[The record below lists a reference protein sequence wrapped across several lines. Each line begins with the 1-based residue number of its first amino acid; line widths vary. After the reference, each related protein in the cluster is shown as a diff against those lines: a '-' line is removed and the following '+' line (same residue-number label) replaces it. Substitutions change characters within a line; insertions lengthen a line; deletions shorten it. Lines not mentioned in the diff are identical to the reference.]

1 MKKNE
6 RHYIKTI
13 PLRVLKVLHY
23 LICIGLF
30 VLCGFL
36 FYRGLYPAGEEFRA
50 LLVNSVAYIVLF
62 YLMLRTYNGYYVG
75 YDRIVDLVYSQGLAQ
90 FITAL
95 IIYAGNCI
103 IRLRFLNPLGL
114 LALVV
119 AEIVLDVLW
128 CYASNKL
135 YFAINKPK
143 RTVIIYRNENDLAR
157 LSEIKS
163 YDKKFTVEKYIE
175 DPADDYESLYR
186 ELDGFEAVF
195 VVGVNAT
202 LRNAI
207 VKYCTD
213 TGVHGYFAPH
223 VGDIVMAGAPHVQ
236 AFGVPIVS
244 VRRARLDPEYYI
256 IKRCFDIFASLL
268 GIIISSPFMLVVALC
283 IKLYDGGP
291 VLYKQTR
298 LTKNAKQFRIWKFRS
313 MRVDAE
319 KDGIARLAKDH
330 DDRITPVG
338 KIIRACRLD
347 ELPQLFNILSGDMSI
362 VGPRPE
368 RPEIAA
374 QYEEIMPAFSLRL
387 QVKAGLTGYAQIYGK
402 YNTAPYD
409 KLQMD
414 LMYIN
419 NMSPIEDLKLM
430 FATIRILFMK
440 ESTSGVDANQVIALR
455 PQEKTEAET
464 EKEPLNV

>member
-13 PLRVLKVLHY
+13 PLRLLKLLHY
-23 LICIGLF
+23 LVCVGLF
-30 VLCGFL
+30 VLCCNL
-36 FYRGLYPAGEEFRA
+36 FYRGVYSSEDAFRA
-50 LLVNSVAYIVLF
+50 MLLNGIAYVVLF
-62 YLMLRTYNGYYVG
+62 FCFLRIYSGYYVG

-90 FITAL
+90 LISLF
-95 IIYAGNCI
+95 IIYVANCI
-103 IRLRFLNPLGL
+103 FLLRLLNPLWL
-114 LALVV
+114 LALVG
-119 AEIVLDVLW
+119 IQLIIDVLW
-128 CYASNKL
+128 CYTSNRL
-135 YFAINKPK
+135 YFLLNKPK
-143 RTVIIYRNENDLAR
+143 RTVIVYRNKFDLER
-157 LSEIKS
+157 LSEIKH

-175 DPADDYESLYR
+175 NPADDYESICR
-186 ELDGFEAVF
+186 ELQGFEAVF

-244 VRRARLDPEYYI
+244 VRRATLKPEYFLL
-256 IKRCFDIFASLL
+256 KRGFDILMSLI
-268 GIIISSPFMLVVALC
+268 GIIVASPFMLVVSLC

-291 VLYKQTR
+291 VLYKQIR
-298 LTKNAKQFRIWKFRS
+298 LTKNAKKFRIWKFRS

-319 KDGIARLAKDH
+319 KDGVARLAKEN

-347 ELPQLFNILSGDMSI
+347 ELPQLFNILFGDMSI

-374 QYEEIMPAFSLRL
+374 QYEEIMPAFRLRL
-387 QVKAGLTGYAQIYGK
+387 QVKAGLTGYAQVYGK

-419 NMSPIEDLKLM
+419 NMSPIEDIKLM

-440 ESTSGVDANQVIALR
+440 ESTSGVGTEQVIALR
-455 PQEKTEAET
+455 GTESSDSEGT
-464 EKEPLNV
+464 RE

>member
-23 LICIGLF
+23 LICVGLF
-30 VLCGFL
+30 VLCAFL

-114 LALVV
+114 LALAAV
-119 AEIVLDVLW
+119 EIVFDVLW

-244 VRRARLDPEYYI
+244 VRRARLDPEYYL

-268 GIIISSPFMLVVALC
+268 GIIISSPFMLIVALC

-464 EKEPLNV
+464 EKESLNV